1 MCSRRANGFNEAD
14 RDLLSQIGTQTSLVL
29 ENALAY
35 GRLRASRDDL
45 EEQRLY
51 LESEI
56 ESEYNFEDIVGKSA
70 AIRKVLEQVAIVA
83 PTSSTVLL
91 TARPVL
97 ARSWWPERF
106 IISVRGGGAHLFG

>member
-1 MCSRRANGFNEAD
+1 MGLTRRTS
-14 RDLLSQIGTQTSLVL
+14 DLLAQIGTQTSLVL

-56 ESEYNFEDIVGKSA
+56 ESEFNFEDIVGKSA
-70 AIRKVLEQVAIVA
+70 AIRKVLDQVTIDCAHQFHRV
-83 PTSSTVLL
+83 
-91 TARPVL
+91 TARRDRCR

-106 IISVRGGGAHLFG
+106 II

>member
-1 MCSRRANGFNEAD
+1 MPLLGADGPLGLLTMCSRRANGFNEAD

-70 AIRKVLEQVAIVA
+70 AHPQGAGTGRDRGANQFHG
-83 PTSSTVLL
+83 
-91 TARPVL
+91 TAT
-97 ARSWWPERF
+97 W
-106 IISVRGGGAHLFG
+106 